1 MKSVAL
7 IIGGKAYYTHWTP
20 AKAHANRL
28 QVSSSEAIDAELAE
42 ALYKQK

>member
-28 QVSSSEAIDAELAE
+28 QVAIDAELAE